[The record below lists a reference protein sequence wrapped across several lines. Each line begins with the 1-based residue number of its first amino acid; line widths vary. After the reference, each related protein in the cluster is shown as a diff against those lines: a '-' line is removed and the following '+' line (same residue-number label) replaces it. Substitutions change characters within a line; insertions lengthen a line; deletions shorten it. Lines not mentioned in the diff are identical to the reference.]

1 MAATGPLH
9 SNGSS
14 SKRKSM
20 RQKQS
25 RRKFNLMKKAREYS
39 KMCKA
44 DVCVG
49 IRLRETG
56 QVFIMSADVS
66 GFWGFLGSQLGSYY
80 PTPFLI
86 TDQGLEK
93 AEEGIMRKP
102 SKANILA

>member
-1 MAATGPLH
+1 MATTGPR

-14 SKRKSM
+14 SKRRSM
-20 RQKQS
+20 RQKQG
-25 RRKFNLMKKAREYS
+25 RRKSNLIKKARES
-39 KMCKA
+39 SRLCEA

-56 QVFIMSADVS
+56 QVFILSADVS
-66 GFWGFLGSQLGSYY
+66 GFWGFLGSQLASYY

-86 TDQGLEK
+86 TDQDLEK

-102 SKANILA
+102 SEANILA

>member
-25 RRKFNLMKKAREYS
+25 RRKFNLMKKARKYN
-39 KMCKA
+39 
-44 DVCVG
+44 VCVG

-102 SKANILA
+102 SKANVLA